1 MKARVFD
8 VLPEKYKPV
17 SVYSN
22 VNILKMVYKYLK
34 KETHLFWE
42 IELGVSKKQEKQ
54 EPEEKVIKLNS
65 GEINQNK
72 SKFIKGTC
80 NKFVKYG
87 HRASYF

>member
-1 MKARVFD
+1 MK
-8 VLPEKYKPV
+8 
-17 SVYSN
+17 
-22 VNILKMVYKYLK
+22 
-34 KETHLFWE
+34 T
-42 IELGVSKKQEKQ
+42 ELVGNRKQEKQ